1 MRDGGRLTSS
11 QATPST
17 LLPNFN
23 AHLIL
28 WSTKRAAD
36 GYPGGEKAKTGGR
49 RGCEKKPH
57 CYQKVGHA
65 SKARRARR
73 REKMGNTN
81 GFPVPNSTE
90 VTGIIF
96 QLTDTGEIEAGG
108 VLIDREDYT
117 IRLTDAGA
125 ESVARITDEEGET
138 REEYPIYEGTYE
150 DTQAADVSIRQVAK
164 TITSQ
169 IPTAKEKLP
178 DEKIAEQLENI

>member
-1 MRDGGRLTSS
+1 
-11 QATPST
+11 
-17 LLPNFN
+17 
-23 AHLIL
+23 
-28 WSTKRAAD
+28 
-36 GYPGGEKAKTGGR
+36 
-49 RGCEKKPH
+49 
-57 CYQKVGHA
+57 
-65 SKARRARR
+65 
-73 REKMGNTN
+73 MGNIN